1 MSKTSKIIL
10 VTIIATCILLGLGY
24 AAIQNITLNVIGTV
38 AADPNQANFKVG
50 FVGTPEVSDG
60 TYVSAGITNS
70 TNATINVSGLTT
82 KGQKVTATYNIKN
95 DSKDLSSDLSV
106 KATSSNTEYFVVS
119 SRLNKSSLVAGEETT
134 VTVTVELSKTLIE
147 NSASTNIGITLDA
160 YPVEP
165 GKEGTSGNTND
176 FSQTLHGINEYGF
189 FFNTVYSDTRGEDK
203 VSIIFYEDT
212 SANMYVNNML
222 VGCDEPGF
230 WKYSENSILSGEVD
244 AAERMEFVPSED
256 GTNIKSWMFDMNVD
270 LEFTE
275 KLERLNG
282 RQNEYGFYFG
292 EGYTYYFY
300 SIDDE
305 SNSVTFVP
313 YADGSVDH
321 YVNDVLVESYPAN
334 TLIYGDTIDTTIL
347 DIGNLSVLDN
357 GRVLK
362 SDRDEYAG
370 LDPYFWER
378 TTGGDPNVLNK
389 YGFYYN
395 RSYTGLVDENITY
408 KFHENRGGELYINGI
423 LYYYLEPGSWI
434 YEDSKIMTNQE
445 NTADRIVLNVI
456 NNGDALT
463 SSGYTCYLDDEFD
476 TRINELKE
484 KRNEYGFCYGEA
496 YSLFEFG
503 PTVEDGNSTC
513 SMVLYEDGSVDYYVN
528 DKLAE
533 KLPANTLK
541 YSRNK
546 IDATELNIGELLVQE
561 DGTILLTD
569 DAWIG
574 LDPYFWERATLPEG
588 QYYGRKDLIS
598 GEIKYYRTLLL
609 NEDELSDVF
618 LAGGYRYKYDG
629 DWHGWSATLVTESDN
644 VPNDYVYYDK
654 NQTEYGEILEN
665 INGKPV
671 VSVNDLFNY
680 CVNMKKA
687 PVIPSTVRYM
697 SRTFAFCNSLE
708 GDIVINTTN
717 VEDYYGCFESVD
729 MTNIR
734 LVGNASV
741 SLRNAIGSTGIKYN
755 SIQE

>member
-70 TNATINVSGLTT
+70 TNATIDVSGLTT

-176 FSQTLHGINEYGF
+176 FSQTGYGINEYGF

-230 WKYSENSILSGEVD
+230 WKYSENSILSGEVN

-282 RQNEYGFYFG
+282 RQNKYDFYFG
-292 EGYTYYFY
+292 EGYTYYDY
-300 SIDDE
+300 NANGISE
-305 SNSVTFVP
+305 NVTFVP

-321 YVNDVLVESYPAN
+321 YVNDILVESYPAN

-347 DIGNLSVLDN
+347 DIGNLSVVDN

-378 TTGGDPNVLNK
+378 VNILNPNL
-389 YGFYYN
+389 
-395 RSYTGLVDENITY
+395 
-408 KFHENRGGELYINGI
+408 
-423 LYYYLEPGSWI
+423 
-434 YEDSKIMTNQE
+434 
-445 NTADRIVLNVI
+445 
-456 NNGDALT
+456 
-463 SSGYTCYLDDEFD
+463 
-476 TRINELKE
+476 
-484 KRNEYGFCYGEA
+484 NEYGFYFDEA
-496 YSLFEFG
+496 YSFIA
-503 PTVEDGNSTC
+503 EDESEISYVF
-513 SMVLYEDGSVDYYVN
+513 SMMLLLLCIKM
-528 DKLAE
+528 KL
-533 KLPANTLK
+533 
-541 YSRNK
+541 
-546 IDATELNIGELLVQE
+546 
-561 DGTILLTD
+561 LLTM
-569 DAWIG
+569 
-574 LDPYFWERATLPEG
+574 E
-588 QYYGRKDLIS
+588 
-598 GEIKYYRTLLL
+598 
-609 NEDELSDVF
+609 
-618 LAGGYRYKYDG
+618 
-629 DWHGWSATLVTESDN
+629 
-644 VPNDYVYYDK
+644 
-654 NQTEYGEILEN
+654 
-665 INGKPV
+665 
-671 VSVNDLFNY
+671 
-680 CVNMKKA
+680 
-687 PVIPSTVRYM
+687 
-697 SRTFAFCNSLE
+697 
-708 GDIVINTTN
+708 
-717 VEDYYGCFESVD
+717 
-729 MTNIR
+729 
-734 LVGNASV
+734 
-741 SLRNAIGSTGIKYN
+741 
-755 SIQE
+755 IQEVYC